1 MLLSERVGEGQNFLL
16 MSSRN
21 ANSRWRAQPSEL
33 YSNYCTVR
41 VALRVFRRR
50 VPEISGALV
59 AVTGL
64 VVTVNVALLLPAGII
79 TEPGTWAT
87 LVLLLVMLTATPDGG
102 AAPFRVKVAVDDV
115 PPFTVLGLRP
125 NELSAAIVTVSV
137 VVRFTPEYEAVIVDV
152 VWLATPPVVMV
163 KVAVRDPAPI
173 ATLTGT

>member
-1 MLLSERVGEGQNFLL
+1 
-16 MSSRN
+16 
-21 ANSRWRAQPSEL
+21 
-33 YSNYCTVR
+33 
-41 VALRVFRRR
+41 
-50 VPEISGALV
+50 V